1 MAELTFAQKISLVK
15 AIKTEIISFP
25 AYRYR
30 KLRDLLTFCEDPKD
44 VDVVLKAVMA
54 LCEVFA
60 DIIPSYKIREQGGGE
75 NDDQPNNGEKGKSIK
90 TSKETEALQTQEQ
103 FILKCYKDYLQV
115 LEVFSKIKI
124 GKMSKDSDDK
134 SKTFAFYERLRL

>member
-1 MAELTFAQKISLVK
+1 MK

-44 VDVVLKAVMA
+44 VDVVLKAVTA

-60 DIIPSYKIREQGGGE
+60 DIIPSYKIREQGE
-75 NDDQPNNGEKGKSIK
+75 NDDQPKDGEKGKSIK

-134 SKTFAFYERLRL
+134 